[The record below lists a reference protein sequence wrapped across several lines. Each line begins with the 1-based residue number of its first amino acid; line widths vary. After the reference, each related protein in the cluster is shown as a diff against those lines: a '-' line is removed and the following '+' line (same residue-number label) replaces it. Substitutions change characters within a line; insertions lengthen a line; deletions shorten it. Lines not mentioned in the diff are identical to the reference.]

1 MPYQTYLIFTI
12 PKQISSKHVNYH
24 TSVNNQDSGGVFG
37 YELVLINGISTEEVP
52 ILSLNFETNLTLTII
67 MIISLSI
74 GTFCKCIM
82 YRYSVSATKQNHE
95 WMHRPINVLTL
106 ASAITHHVTHLWSG
120 LFFIAS
126 FIAET
131 PLERIMG
138 HNFCEIS
145 YWIGL
150 YGFMYL
156 TVGSL
161 GIAILRVLYIK
172 TNTFVKDAIGEKQI
186 LVCILLMSVIGC
198 GTLATLFSYETTNQR
213 TFLQTCRGLSPTHV
227 QVLLDYSLSLGN
239 EHDTTNFLRKVVVLL
254 LIGFQIVEF
263 IICAW
268 FFYFQ
273 YKHNNGNIKK
283 LLDQEV
289 IRDRNLKNITT
300 FIGHIYG
307 FLTEYAYLLLSLVC
321 LFIVGENMVH
331 YQAIANIVKVADFG
345 LLSVVEIL
353 SSPTLRRFIKI

>member
-1 MPYQTYLIFTI
+1 MPYLTFSVFTI
-12 PKQISSKHVNYH
+12 PKQISSKPENYDTYVGDH
-24 TSVNNQDSGGVFG
+24 DSGGMYR

-52 ILSLNFETNLTLTII
+52 ILSLKFETNLTLTII

-74 GTFCKCIM
+74 GTFCKSIM

-106 ASAITHHVTHLWSG
+106 ASAVTHHITHFWSG

-126 FIAET
+126 FIFET

-161 GIAILRVLYIK
+161 GIAIFRVLYIK
-172 TNTFVKDAIGEKQI
+172 KNTFVKETIGEKQL
-186 LVCILLMSVIGC
+186 LVFILLMSVIGC

-227 QVLLDYSLSLGN
+227 QVLLEYSISLGN

-263 IICAW
+263 IICSW

-273 YKHNNGNIKK
+273 YKHNNGNIKM
-283 LLDQEV
+283 LLDQDV

-300 FIGHIYG
+300 FIGHVYG
-307 FLTEYAYLLLSLVC
+307 FLTEYAYLLLSIVC